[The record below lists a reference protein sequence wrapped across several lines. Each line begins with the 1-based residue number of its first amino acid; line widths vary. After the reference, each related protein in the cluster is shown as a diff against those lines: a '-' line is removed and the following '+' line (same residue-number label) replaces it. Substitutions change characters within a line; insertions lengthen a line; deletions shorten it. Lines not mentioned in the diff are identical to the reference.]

1 LIGTL
6 GFYLYFSFASRRVDA
21 IPLGKQVMSSSSLG
35 GTALK
40 MKDHCSSSLLY
51 SKPSSQKAK
60 QIHSTM
66 AGSTIKKSTA
76 DTQEIIDIDGGEEI
90 GNSATD
96 KLTNKGAVK
105 PQDTDKENGANS
117 GFEDDEGGVSPYIDE
132 VAKQREL
139 SSIRRRKI
147 NDFITD
153 KAYRVRSFLRR
164 RGVPLTRTTEMDI
177 QGCAKMLILGNLG
190 FLGIVA

>member
-1 LIGTL
+1 
-6 GFYLYFSFASRRVDA
+6 
-21 IPLGKQVMSSSSLG
+21 MSNSSLG
-35 GTALK
+35 GTALN

-51 SKPSSQKAK
+51 SKSSSQKAK

-66 AGSTIKKSTA
+66 TGSAIKKSTA

-90 GNSATD
+90 GSNPTD
-96 KLTNKGAVK
+96 KLTTKGAVK
-105 PQDTDKENGANS
+105 PQETDKENGANS
-117 GFEDDEGGVSPYIDE
+117 GFEDDEGGGASPYIDE
-132 VAKQREL
+132 AAKQRDL

-177 QGCAKMLILGNLG
+177 QGCAKMLILGSLD
-190 FLGIVA
+190 FVAIVA